1 MYLTMGKHLRKN
13 LMDSLEI
20 RDYLEVRKKSSTK
33 IRGEPIYET
42 SDYIGIKDENVQSR
56 IR

>member
-1 MYLTMGKHLRKN
+1 MGKHLRKN